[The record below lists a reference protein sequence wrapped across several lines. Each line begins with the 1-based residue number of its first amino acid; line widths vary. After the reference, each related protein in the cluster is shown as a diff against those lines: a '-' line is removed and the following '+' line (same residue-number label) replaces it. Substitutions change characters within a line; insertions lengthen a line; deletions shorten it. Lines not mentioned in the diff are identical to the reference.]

1 MFICSRLEKKEASD
15 CEKAFFLLKSKK
27 KTCFRIS
34 CVKSRLSAPLGVQ
47 YTDDSDNPTLIFF
60 SFYN

>member
-27 KTCFRIS
+27 KHVSEFP
-34 CVKSRLSAPLGVQ
+34 V
-47 YTDDSDNPTLIFF
+47 
-60 SFYN
+60 